1 MEAKIEALEPR
12 TSGASFFLTE
22 MLPFRF
28 DAFRLAMQ
36 VGYIQVTPEGR
47 LGESRKRIAA
57 ASFLPGVA
65 MLSAIPGFS
74 ELVYS
79 IRDLRLFL
87 IGLGSGVSDKLL
99 YQIQ

>member
-22 MLPFRF
+22 MLPF
-28 DAFRLAMQ
+28 AFETIGLAVK
-36 VGYIQVTPEGR
+36 VGSFQVTPEGR

-57 ASFLPGVA
+57 ASFLPGAA

-74 ELVYS
+74 ELVYG
-79 IRDLRLFL
+79 IRDLRLF
-87 IGLGSGVSDKLL
+87 
-99 YQIQ
+99 